1 MSKQLNSISGFSS
14 LLTNVGQMR
23 NTGVELEVRS
33 NNIKTKDFS
42 WTTAFNLSHNKNK
55 ILKLADLPWFVDGR
69 YVRKEGYPFNTIYLR
84 EYAGVDPETGS
95 ALYYDNQQD
104 ENGNYTKNKVTDP
117 GQASPIPLKDI
128 TPTISGGFMNT
139 FNYKFIDLSFNLSYS
154 FGGYSY
160 DNASYILQDDGYSV
174 ISNKS
179 TEQRRR
185 WQKPGDITDVPRFVY
200 GNKKGGNYNSSRA
213 IHPTDHI
220 RLKSLILGLNAPKAW
235 LQKLGIGNARIYF
248 SGTNLLTWAA
258 YGQYDPEMSG
268 VVGFYTPPLK
278 TYAFGLELKF

>member
-1 MSKQLNSISGFSS
+1 M
-14 LLTNVGQMR
+14 
-23 NTGVELEVRS
+23 
-33 NNIKTKDFS
+33 
-42 WTTAFNLSHNKNK
+42 
-55 ILKLADLPWFVDGR
+55 
-69 YVRKEGYPFNTIYLR
+69 
-84 EYAGVDPETGS
+84 
-95 ALYYDNQQD
+95 
-104 ENGNYTKNKVTDP
+104 TDP

-128 TPTISGGFMNT
+128 TPTILGGFMNI
-139 FNYKFIDLSFNLSYS
+139 FKYKFIDLSFNLSYS

-213 IHPTDHI
+213 IHSTDHI

-258 YGQYDPEMSG
+258 YDQYDPEMSG

>member
-1 MSKQLNSISGFSS
+1 M
-14 LLTNVGQMR
+14 
-23 NTGVELEVRS
+23 
-33 NNIKTKDFS
+33 
-42 WTTAFNLSHNKNK
+42 
-55 ILKLADLPWFVDGR
+55 
-69 YVRKEGYPFNTIYLR
+69 YL
-84 EYAGVDPETGS
+84 
-95 ALYYDNQQD
+95 
-104 ENGNYTKNKVTDP
+104 
-117 GQASPIPLKDI
+117 
-128 TPTISGGFMNT
+128 T

-213 IHPTDHI
+213 IHSTDHI